1 MKKRFL
7 HIALFFSLVCFSQ
20 NKQLAQ
26 NEMDFVPKNWK
37 IIAKAEGDLNTDRIA
52 DLVLV
57 IEDTKE
63 KNIVSNNGLGASTL
77 NTNPRL
83 LLVLFKNNKNKFY
96 LDEKNKINIPSEGS
110 IENSCL
116 EDPFLSSKGIEI
128 TKGLLKLSL
137 RYWLSCGSWEININD
152 YTFRLK
158 NNQFELIGYDTFS
171 VHRASGEI
179 DRSSYN
185 FVTKRKSITTGENIS
200 EEDEKP
206 ITQWSTIVSKSKLT
220 FGNIEKDPDF
230 GWQ

>member
-1 MKKRFL
+1 MKNLFL
-7 HIALFFSLVCFSQ
+7 HIALFFSLFCFS
-20 NKQLAQ
+20 Q

-57 IEDTKE
+57 IEDTKK
-63 KNIVSNNGLGASTL
+63 KNIVSNDGLGESIL

-96 LDEKNKINIPSEGS
+96 LDEKNKINIPSEGNL
-110 IENSCL
+110 ENPCL

-171 VHRASGEI
+171 LHRASGEI
-179 DRSSYN
+179 NRSSYN
-185 FVTKRKSITTGENIS
+185 FLTKKKSFTTEENIS
-200 EEDEKP
+200 TSPEEEKP
-206 ITQWSTIVSKSKLT
+206 ITQWSKVISKTKLT
-220 FGNIEKDPDF
+220 FSNIEKDPDF

>member
-1 MKKRFL
+1 MKKLFL
-7 HIALFFSLVCFSQ
+7 HIALFFSLVCFS
-20 NKQLAQ
+20 Q

-57 IEDTKE
+57 IEDTKK
-63 KNIVSNNGLGASTL
+63 KNILSNNDGLGASTL

-96 LDEKNKINIPSEGS
+96 LNEKNRINIPSEGNL
-110 IENSCL
+110 ENACL

-137 RYWLSCGSWEININD
+137 RYWLSCGSWEMNVID

-171 VHRASGEI
+171 LHRASGEI
-179 DRSSYN
+179 NRSSYN
-185 FVTKRKSITTGENIS
+185 FLTKKKSFTTGENIS
-200 EEDEKP
+200 TSPEEEKP
-206 ITQWSTIVSKSKLT
+206 ITQWSTIVTKSKLT
-220 FGNIEKDPDF
+220 FSNIEKNPDF

>member
-1 MKKRFL
+1 MKKLFL
-7 HIALFFSLVCFSQ
+7 HIALFCSLVCFS
-20 NKQLAQ
+20 Q

-110 IENSCL
+110 IENPCL

-137 RYWLSCGSWEININD
+137 RYWYSCGSWEMNVND

-171 VHRASGEI
+171 LHRASGEI
-179 DRSSYN
+179 NRSSYN
-185 FVTKRKSITTGENIS
+185 FLTKKKSFTTGENIS
-200 EEDEKP
+200 TSPEEEKP
-206 ITQWSTIVSKSKLT
+206 IIQWSKIVTKSKLT
-220 FGNIEKDPDF
+220 FSNIEKDPDF

>member
-1 MKKRFL
+1 
-7 HIALFFSLVCFSQ
+7 
-20 NKQLAQ
+20 
-26 NEMDFVPKNWK
+26 MDFVPKNWK
-37 IIAKAEGDLNTDRIA
+37 IIAKAEGDLNTDKIT

-96 LDEKNKINIPSEGS
+96 LDKKNKINIPSEGS
-110 IENSCL
+110 IENPCL

-137 RYWLSCGSWEININD
+137 RYWLSCGSWEMNVND

-171 VHRASGEI
+171 LHRASGEI
-179 DRSSYN
+179 DESSYN
-185 FVTKRKSITTGENIS
+185 FLTKKKSITNGKNIS
-200 EEDEKP
+200 GEDEKP
-206 ITQWSTIVSKSKLT
+206 ITQWSKIISKTKLT
-220 FGNIEKDPDF
+220 FSNIEKDPDF
-230 GWQ
+230 GWL

>member
-1 MKKRFL
+1 
-7 HIALFFSLVCFSQ
+7 
-20 NKQLAQ
+20 
-26 NEMDFVPKNWK
+26 MDFVPKNWK
-37 IIAKAEGDLNTDRIA
+37 IIAKAEGDLNTDKIT

-96 LDEKNKINIPSEGS
+96 LDKKNKINIPSEGS
-110 IENSCL
+110 IENPCL

-137 RYWLSCGSWEININD
+137 RYWLSCGSWEMNVND

-171 VHRASGEI
+171 LHRASGEI
-179 DRSSYN
+179 DESSYN
-185 FVTKRKSITTGENIS
+185 FLTKKKCYTTGENIS
-200 EEDEKP
+200 TSPEEEKS
-206 ITQWSTIVSKSKLT
+206 ITQWSTIVTKSKLT
-220 FGNIEKDPDF
+220 FSNIEKDPDF
-230 GWQ
+230 GWL